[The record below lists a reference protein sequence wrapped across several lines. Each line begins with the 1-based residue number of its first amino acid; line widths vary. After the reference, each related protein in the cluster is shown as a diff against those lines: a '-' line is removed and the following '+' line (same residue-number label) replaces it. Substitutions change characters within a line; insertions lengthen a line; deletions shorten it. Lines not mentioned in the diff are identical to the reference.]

1 MIEFLCGCDERTWSN
16 EIVFISQYPDKCE
29 FQLRY
34 DGNEIEVIVGKST
47 KGNWICIPLMKS
59 GLELAYFKD
68 EFWDKSA
75 LSRRWTQSA
84 ASNITIHLQ
93 LERSKDNRL
102 FRRLFYLSSKAEY
115 QIN

>member
-68 EFWDKSA
+68 EFGTSQRYRGDGPNQQRAIS
-75 LSRRWTQSA
+75 QSIYNLNEA
-84 ASNITIHLQ
+84 RIIVYSGDYFIYLRKQNI
-93 LERSKDNRL
+93 R
-102 FRRLFYLSSKAEY
+102 
-115 QIN
+115 